1 MSRKR
6 RQSDVEEGVTVAEV
20 DPPLR
25 PLPSSPSSSLPPSA
39 LPDHHH
45 LAPDDSCP
53 VCKSDP
59 FINPGM
65 RLLVSPCY
73 HRLCETCVERLFAHG
88 TGSCPVCHCSLRRTN
103 WAPASFEDLRVEREV
118 RIRKRI
124 LAIFNQT
131 QEDFTDTR
139 AYNDYL
145 EEVEE
150 IIFKL
155 VNEEDVQATN
165 ERLEAY
171 RVANR
176 EQIARRRERA
186 AIEEA
191 QLAQA
196 QAAEAQRRQDY
207 EMSLLA
213 ELEAEEEARQSS
225 ETRFIEELS
234 RGVRPRRREK
244 GPSPTMM
251 MPSFRGL
258 VSADG
263 VLTSADTVAFDPL
276 EGLPPIKHAFLTTSM
291 STESATFVEC
301 WFTPSRPIPSPQVLA
316 AGGVRPAEIC
326 NQLLLTLCTY

>member
-1 MSRKR
+1 MSKKR
-6 RQSDVEEGVTVAEV
+6 RQATVEEASPKEEAPS
-20 DPPLR
+20 PPL
-25 PLPSSPSSSLPPSA
+25 
-39 LPDHHH
+39 H
-45 LAPDDSCP
+45 LSDDSCP

-73 HRLCETCVERLFAHG
+73 HRLCESCVERLFAHG
-88 TGSCPVCHCSLRRTN
+88 TGACPVCGCSLRRTN
-103 WAPASFEDLRVEREV
+103 WAAASFDDLRVEREV

-131 QEDFTDTR
+131 QEDFTDAR

-150 IIFKL
+150 IIFKM

-171 RVANR
+171 RLANR

-186 AIEEA
+186 AAEEA

-196 QAAEAQRRQDY
+196 QAAEAQRQQDY
-207 EMSLLA
+207 EASLLA
-213 ELEAEEEARQSS
+213 ELEAEEEVRQTS

-234 RGVRPRRREK
+234 RGVRVRRREK
-244 GPSPTMM
+244 TPSTAMM

-258 VSADG
+258 VGLGSSGAADP
-263 VLTSADTVAFDPL
+263 AFDPL
-276 EGLPPIKHAFLTTSM
+276 EGLPQARHPFSVA
-291 STESATFVEC
+291 ECDTFADW
-301 WFTPSRPIPSPQVLA
+301 WFTAGRALPPAQLLA
-316 AGGVRPAEIC
+316 AGGVKPADIC
-326 NQLLLTLCTY
+326 GHLLLTLCTY

>member
-6 RQSDVEEGVTVAEV
+6 RQSDAENGATATEVA
-20 DPPLR
+20 
-25 PLPSSPSSSLPPSA
+25 PSSPSLLPSPASLLSQPPPTR
-39 LPDHHH
+39 PDYHST
-45 LAPDDSCP
+45 PDDSCP

-73 HRLCETCVERLFAHG
+73 HRLCETCVERLFSHG
-88 TGSCPVCHCSLRRTN
+88 TSSCPVCNCSLRRTN

-131 QEDFTDTR
+131 QEDFTDIR

-176 EQIARRRERA
+176 EQIARRRELA

-191 QLAQA
+191 QLVQA
-196 QAAEAQRRQDY
+196 QAVEAQRRQDY
-207 EMSLLA
+207 EMGLLA
-213 ELEAEEEARQSS
+213 ELEAEEEARQSN
-225 ETRFIEELS
+225 ENRFIEELS

-244 GPSPTMM
+244 VPPPTTMV

-258 VSADG
+258 LGIDG
-263 VLTSADTVAFDPL
+263 VTSAETLKFDPL
-276 EGLPPIKHAFLTTSM
+276 EGLPPIIHPFPVTTA
-291 STESATFVEC
+291 TESTNFVDW
-301 WFTPSRPIPSPQVLA
+301 WFTSSRPIPPSHVLA
-316 AGGVRPAEIC
+316 AGGIRPRDLC
-326 NQLLLTLCTY
+326 NHLLLTLCTY